1 MSAQP
6 QFQIEHVAPTPRGWK
21 VRSKKSG
28 SHVLRFAVPPG
39 RRKKG
44 AAKLLEVLHPK
55 EEKNPSCIVSHRAK
69 SNPEELLLFL
79 NPSTGEKKR
88 ATRERAARIRAAR
101 LNTGKKK
108 RRNAGTA
115 NHKAGCKCFACKYQ
129 RGENPRRK
137 AKRATPQR
145 RRKDRQRKN
154 PVTRKRA
161 ANQSGT
167 EEAVRLFEIFHG
179 KDAREITEKH
189 VSAAMRK
196 DYTALGKLVAVVCD
210 DAGMGEKEI
219 AVHWDRC
226 PHIDFSEDHVTLA
239 SSPDGRQLYAI
250 GGNQNLNGCLDKFEG
265 VDPTKDLIDLG
276 EVAAIVYEARKIHDN
291 FEPVLYC
298 HKFGGHNRTRPG
310 WFFDR
315 LKKQVFFIGGEY
327 EIDITAK
334 ISPGIEG

>member
-1 MSAQP
+1 MAAAAQ
-6 QFQIEHVAPTPRGWK
+6 FRIEHVATTPRGWK

-28 SHVLRFAVPPG
+28 SHLLRFAVPPG

-44 AAKLLEVLHPK
+44 QAKLLEVLHPK
-55 EEKNPSCIVSHRAK
+55 AEKNPSCIVSHRAK
-69 SNPEELLLFL
+69 SNPEELLVFL
-79 NPSTGEKKR
+79 NPSTLQRKR

-101 LNTGKKK
+101 LNPKK
-108 RRNAGTA
+108 
-115 NHKAGCKCFACKYQ
+115 
-129 RGENPRRK
+129 
-137 AKRATPQR
+137 ATPMR
-145 RRKDRQRKN
+145 RRKDRQLPKPAPPKKIAAKKTNRRRQRHN
-154 PVTRKRA
+154 PV
-161 ANQSGT
+161 SET
-167 EEAVRLFEIFHG
+167 EQAVHLFEIFHG
-179 KDAREITEKH
+179 KDAREIQEKH
-189 VSAAMRK
+189 ISAAMRK
-196 DYTALGKLVAVVCD
+196 DYTALGKLIAVVTD
-210 DAGMGEKEI
+210 DCGLGEREI
-219 AVHWDRC
+219 ATKWDRC

-250 GGNQNLNGCLDKFEG
+250 GGNQNLTGCLGKFEG

-291 FEPVLYC
+291 FEPVQYC
-298 HKFGGHNRTRPG
+298 HKFGGHGRTRPG